1 MPIIYECF
9 NFLKQNAIGK
19 WFETYRIKD
28 KDTDAYLN
36 PIHRGMVLL
45 RVETDTKRAFYW
57 IYNLQDSIAFNEFV
71 GFQMKAEAHELIL
84 SPQCRLFYDIDLA
97 LDEFQKHEFAEHY
110 EVDLSDGKENL
121 SMDEIGK
128 QLAIVFKDATLISLE
143 EHGIDIETDLVGFDY
158 MHTMRNRRLNDDGF
172 KISIHLIT
180 NLILPLNA
188 CSAIVSHI
196 KSEVMQHNIEVLGIN
211 EDMVDTL
218 IESIDETQ
226 YRRHGSLGLPYG
238 TKSSSFGKITNWI
251 YRDYS
256 IPNQNYFITIEDQ
269 FSIRDIDLTE
279 YNIDE
284 PSNYSG
290 VEANPDFVQEAL
302 KHVKNIKDYN
312 PRVWDLNASV
322 LKRSTMYVKRYAPSM
337 CSICKRT
344 HDSDNTLFLIF
355 NSEKGVAS
363 WKCARMPEMK
373 PIIFYHT
380 DDTNANNDVD
390 AVEAF
395 ASKYSKCKPIIKKCA
410 TQTISNPVPVQISN
424 YTNDVDI
431 EVFRTKHSK
440 KKTIATNNDLADP
453 FEKAP
458 FKKQKSFIRRNPL
471 PKKISEDHSN
481 YNLGIEY
488 EDDERK
494 SNKNP
499 KLVKTAQP
507 SDKYKYKKIIHNTQ
521 NEYSSDEETISKIC
535 KMTIGIRSKTKSKIK
550 SFTLNDE
557 Y

>member
-1 MPIIYECF
+1 MPIIHECF

-28 KDTDAYLN
+28 KDTNAYLN
-36 PIHRGMVLL
+36 SIHRGMVLL
-45 RVETDTKRAFYW
+45 RVETDTKRAVYW

-71 GFQMKAEAHELIL
+71 GLQMKAEAHELIL
-84 SPQCRLFYDIDLA
+84 TSHCRLFYDIDLA

-110 EVDLSDGKENL
+110 AVDLSDGQENL

-158 MHTMRNRRLNDDGF
+158 MHTMRNRRLNEDGF

-196 KSEVMQHNIEVLGIN
+196 KSEVMEKNIKVLGIN

-238 TKSSSFGKITNWI
+238 TKTTSFGKITNWI

-284 PSNYSG
+284 PSSYSG

-322 LKRSTMYVKRYAPSM
+322 LKLSTMYVKRYAPSM

-355 NSEKGVAS
+355 NSDKGVAS

-373 PIIFYHT
+373 PIVFYHT
-380 DDTNANNDVD
+380 DNANNDMD

-395 ASKYSKCKPIIKKCA
+395 ASKYSKFKPIIKKRA
-410 TQTISNPVPVQISN
+410 SQPITNSEPVRIF
-424 YTNDVDI
+424 NDANNVDI
-431 EVFRTKHSK
+431 EEFRAKHSK
-440 KKTIATNNDLADP
+440 IKTIETNNDLTDP
-453 FEKAP
+453 FEQAP
-458 FKKQKSFIRRNPL
+458 FKRQRSFIRRNPL
-471 PKKISEDHSN
+471 PKQISKDHYN
-481 YNLGIEY
+481 YNLSIEY
-488 EDDERK
+488 EDDMRK
-494 SNKNP
+494 SNQRP
-499 KLVKTAQP
+499 QLVKTAQP
-507 SDKYKYKKIIHNTQ
+507 SNKSKKINDITQ
-521 NEYSSDEETISKIC
+521 NEYSSDEETTSKMS
-535 KMTIGIRSKTKSKIK
+535 KMTISIRSGSKSKIK
-550 SFTLNDE
+550 SFILNE